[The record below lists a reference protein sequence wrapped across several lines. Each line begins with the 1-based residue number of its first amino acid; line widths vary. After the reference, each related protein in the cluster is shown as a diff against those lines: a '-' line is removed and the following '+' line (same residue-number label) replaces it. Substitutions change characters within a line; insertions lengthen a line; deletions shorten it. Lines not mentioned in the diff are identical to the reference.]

1 MTTAIKTLAFAL
13 FSVFFYANSSHAQ
26 SGGSEEPLILSLQES
41 IDRAIRNNISV
52 KQTELQVVGSQ
63 VTLKQS
69 KAELL
74 PSLNANTG
82 ISYSVGRTINQFT
95 NEYVDQ
101 PVRQQSMGLSTQLT
115 LFNGLQRL
123 NTIKQ
128 NKVNLEGSQYD
139 LEASKDAVTLNVIQA
154 YTQILFNIELLENAE
169 FQLRTSSSQLQRTE
183 KLVTAGSLPIANQLE
198 LEAQQANNELSV
210 VNAEN
215 DLELAYLNLKQL
227 LQLPESQ
234 EIDIV
239 IPDVEEPSEFT
250 LPASAAEV
258 YETAAQQWANL
269 QSAELQVNSARY
281 GLAIARGA
289 YYPSLALSAGIF
301 SQYSSIAP
309 DQIPRAGTENVTTVI
324 PTGDFLQVP
333 DGLIPD
339 LPAGTRIP
347 VLTETQIPS
356 EFTDN
361 TYLNQLD
368 FNLRRFISI
377 DLSIPIFN
385 NWRVRS
391 NVANAQLNLESNRL
405 EVINQRNQLRQ
416 TIEQVYLDAK
426 AATKS
431 FSASERQVSSLKEAF
446 RNTEIRYQ
454 VGAIDA
460 VEFNLSQNNLNIAE
474 SDLIRAKYNYI
485 FSIKVLD
492 FYQGNPLDF

>member
-1 MTTAIKTLAFAL
+1 MTTTIRTLALSLL
-13 FSVFFYANSSHAQ
+13 FVFFYATASLAQ
-26 SGGSEEPLILSLQES
+26 VTDNDPLVLSLQES

-63 VTLKQS
+63 VALKQS
-69 KAELL
+69 KADLL
-74 PSLNANTG
+74 PSINASTG

-101 PVRQQSMGLSTQLT
+101 PVRQQNMGLNSQLT

-128 NKVNLEGSQYD
+128 NNLNLEGSQYD
-139 LEASKDAVTLNVIQA
+139 LEASKDMVTLDVIQA
-154 YTQILFNIELLENAE
+154 YTQILFNIELLETAE
-169 FQLRTSSSQLQRTE
+169 FQLLTTQQQLQRTE
-183 KLVTAGSLPIANQLE
+183 KLVNAGSLPIANQLQ
-198 LEAQQANNELSV
+198 LEAQQANDELNI

-227 LQLPESQ
+227 LQIPESDSI
-234 EIDIV
+234 EIV
-239 IPDVEEPSEFT
+239 IPEFDD
-250 LPASAAEV
+250 PV
-258 YETAAQQWANL
+258 AAQIPFSAQMIYENAAQSWANL

-281 GLAIARGA
+281 GLSIAQGG
-289 YYPSLALSAGIF
+289 YYPTLSLSAGLF

-309 DQIPRAGTENVTTVI
+309 DQIPRAGTDNVTSVI

-333 DGLIPD
+333 DNLIPNV
-339 LPAGTRIP
+339 PGGTRIP

-361 TYLNQLD
+361 TYWNQLD
-368 FNLRRFISI
+368 FNLRRFISL
-377 DLSIPIFN
+377 DLNIPIFN

-391 NVANAQLNLESNRL
+391 NVANAQINLESARL
-405 EVINQRNQLRQ
+405 EVLNQRNQLRQ

-426 AATKS
+426 AASKS
-431 FSASERQVSSLKEAF
+431 FEANNKRVTSLQEAF
-446 RNTEIRYQ
+446 RNTETRYQ

-460 VEFNLSQNNLNIAE
+460 VDFNLAKNDLNAAE

-485 FSIKVLD
+485 FSLKVLD
-492 FYQGNPLDF
+492 FYQGKPLDF

>member
-1 MTTAIKTLAFAL
+1 MTTTIRTLALSLL
-13 FSVFFYANSSHAQ
+13 FIFFYATVTFAQ
-26 SGGSEEPLILSLQES
+26 TTEDDPLVLSLQES
-41 IDRAIRNNISV
+41 IDRAINNNISV

-63 VTLKQS
+63 VALKQS
-69 KAELL
+69 KADLL
-74 PSLNANTG
+74 PSLNASTG

-101 PVRQQSMGLSTQLT
+101 PVRQQNMGLNSQLT

-128 NKVNLEGSQYD
+128 NKINLEGSQYD

-154 YTQILFNIELLENAE
+154 YTQILFNIELLETAE
-169 FQLRTSSSQLQRTE
+169 FQLLTTQQQLQRTE
-183 KLVTAGSLPIANQLE
+183 KLVEAGSLPIANRLQ
-198 LEAQQANNELSV
+198 LEAQQASDELNI

-227 LQLPESQ
+227 LQIPESESI
-234 EIDIV
+234 EII
-239 IPDVEEPSEFT
+239 IPELDAPTSAELPPS
-250 LPASAAEV
+250 AGVV
-258 YETAAQQWANL
+258 YEGAAQSWANL

-281 GLAIARGA
+281 GLAIARGG
-289 YYPSLALSAGIF
+289 YYPSLSLSAGLF

-309 DQIPRAGTENVTTVI
+309 DQIPRAGTENVTSVI

-339 LPAGTRIP
+339 LPGGTRIP

-361 TYLNQLD
+361 TYWNQLD
-368 FNLRRFISI
+368 FNLRRFISL

-391 NVANAQLNLESNRL
+391 NVANAQINLEGARL

-426 AATKS
+426 AAAKS
-431 FSASERQVSSLKEAF
+431 FEANDKRVASLQEAF
-446 RNTEIRYQ
+446 RNTETRYQ

-460 VEFNLSQNNLNIAE
+460 VDFNQAKNDLNAAE

-485 FSIKVLD
+485 FSLKVLD
-492 FYQGNPLDF
+492 FYQGKPLDF